1 MKENQSVDETVEM
14 LQHLIEKQDVSMKQS
29 DALLEIRNYMS
40 QLQEEQNNI
49 LLQQNE
55 WLRNVLLLSW
65 AMYVLSIVIILAFY
79 EKA

>member
-1 MKENQSVDETVEM
+1 MKENQSIDETIEM

-29 DALLEIRNYMS
+29 DTLLEIRNYMS

-55 WLRNVLLLSW
+55 WLRNALVITW
-65 AMYVLSIVIILAFY
+65 VMYVLSIVIILAHY
-79 EKA
+79 EKG